1 MDRVQTGDGGA
12 VEPAERTGVAGGVAV
27 AFQPMAFHH
36 QDQVVVADAAVI
48 VMNNHVETLDDLT
61 GPGADAGFL
70 EQFAFR
76 RLTRVFTQFDQPAGQ
91 SPTAWRCFLEPLHQG
106 QTPILDQ
113 GGQDRGQ
120 GMGRVVAAHGGS
132 IASLL
137 AGLASPMV
145 MGANLRIGPIVL
157 ARLSQRLSTR
167 VAAATSALALFFVV
181 CTGIGAW
188 VVASGMMRAQATRQV
203 AELARAQA
211 AHASSLLDFAV
222 RVASR
227 RHLAPGGVER
237 LNVSG
242 LELEIRALDP
252 ASPGDWSKSAAILG
266 NPVGRLSPDLG
277 GRIEMMLPV
286 DKAGSVVLSIT
297 LSSLAAPLAVSGNG
311 ELVVRINGAAAEAAF
326 GTPPQ
331 ADGPVAEAEIALPQG
346 FGRGQLLVRA
356 GIGGA
361 ALDLPLGRYALVLS
375 LMGAVALALV
385 LALAVVTSR
394 RLTRTLSG
402 LADAASSFE
411 FDAGAVAGAGGRF
424 HVDGNDEIARLG
436 KAFAGMVER
445 LESAYRDLDRR
456 SQALLTNAE
465 RVAQVGSAIWQ
476 PGQSQQ
482 QWSDQFHAILGL
494 SPADVVPNRQ
504 VFFDRV
510 HPDDR
515 PRLARVMA
523 DALQPESGRVVMD
536 FRIIRGDGA
545 ERVAQFRA
553 EVARDDQGVPIR
565 VDATLQDITERK
577 RMEEQL
583 DGVVRDLKRS
593 NEELE
598 QFAYVAS
605 HDLRQPLRTV
615 RSYLSLI
622 EDSIDD
628 KLDDET
634 REFMDFI
641 RDGVKRMDSLITD
654 LLAYSRVGRR
664 VADGPIDSGRMVD
677 LSLLDLQAEIDET
690 HARIDV
696 PDTLPVIEGDSGEM
710 TRLFQNLIGNA
721 LKYRKPEHV
730 PHIVL
735 ECVDQGLQWEFS
747 VADNGIG
754 IAPEHRERAFGIF
767 QRLHG
772 RHEYEGTGIGLAI
785 CRKIVERQG
794 GLIWCEDNDQGGAT
808 FRFTWPKM
816 RRSASSLAGANLT
829 LAGNGDFAD
838 PEVQREDGR

>member
-1 MDRVQTGDGGA
+1 
-12 VEPAERTGVAGGVAV
+12 
-27 AFQPMAFHH
+27 
-36 QDQVVVADAAVI
+36 
-48 VMNNHVETLDDLT
+48 
-61 GPGADAGFL
+61 
-70 EQFAFR
+70 
-76 RLTRVFTQFDQPAGQ
+76 
-91 SPTAWRCFLEPLHQG
+91 
-106 QTPILDQ
+106 
-113 GGQDRGQ
+113 
-120 GMGRVVAAHGGS
+120 
-132 IASLL
+132 
-137 AGLASPMV
+137 MV
-145 MGANLRIGPIVL
+145 RGANLRIGLIVF

-188 VVASGMMRAQATRQV
+188 VVASGMMRAQAARQV

-211 AHASSLLDFAV
+211 AHAASLLEFAV
-222 RVASR
+222 VQVSPRI
-227 RHLAPGGVER
+227 LPIGGVER
-237 LNVSG
+237 LSLGGV
-242 LELEIRALDP
+242 EVEIRAFAAANPD
-252 ASPGDWSKSAAILG
+252 DWSKSAAILG
-266 NPVGRLSPDLG
+266 NPVGRLVVDQG
-277 GRIEMMLPV
+277 GRVEFLLPAKDGAALELAV
-286 DKAGSVVLSIT
+286 PLSA
-297 LSSLAAPLAVSGNG
+297 LAAPLAAGGNG
-311 ELVVRINGAAAEAAF
+311 ELLIRVGGQNAQAAI
-326 GTPPQ
+326 GTPPS
-331 ADGPVAEAEIALPQG
+331 ADWQVAEAEIVLPQG

-356 GIGGA
+356 GIGGD

-375 LMGAVALALV
+375 LMGAVAIALV

-394 RLTRTLSG
+394 RLTHTLSG
-402 LADAASSFE
+402 LADAASAFD
-411 FDAGAVAGAGGRF
+411 FDAGATAGAGGRF
-424 HVDGNDEIARLG
+424 HVDGEDEIARLG

-476 PGQSQQ
+476 PGQSHQ

-494 SPADVVPNRQ
+494 SPADVVPSRQ

-523 DALQPESGRVVMD
+523 DALQPGSGRVVLD
-536 FRIIRGDGA
+536 FRIIRGDGV

-553 EVARDDQGVPIR
+553 EVAHDADGTPVR

-690 HARIDV
+690 HAQISV
-696 PDTLPVIEGDSGEM
+696 PATLPVIEGDSGEM

-721 LKYRKPEHV
+721 LKYRKPEQV
-730 PHIVL
+730 PQIVL
-735 ECVDQGLQWEFS
+735 NCADQGLQWEFS

-794 GLIWCEDNDQGGAT
+794 GLIWCEGNSQGGAT

-816 RRSASSLAGANLT
+816 RRSAVSLAGGNLT
-829 LAGNGDFAD
+829 LAGHEDFID
-838 PEVQREDGR
+838 PEGHREDGR

>member
-1 MDRVQTGDGGA
+1 MT
-12 VEPAERTGVAGGVAV
+12 
-27 AFQPMAFHH
+27 
-36 QDQVVVADAAVI
+36 
-48 VMNNHVETLDDLT
+48 
-61 GPGADAGFL
+61 
-70 EQFAFR
+70 
-76 RLTRVFTQFDQPAGQ
+76 
-91 SPTAWRCFLEPLHQG
+91 
-106 QTPILDQ
+106 
-113 GGQDRGQ
+113 
-120 GMGRVVAAHGGS
+120 
-132 IASLL
+132 
-137 AGLASPMV
+137 
-145 MGANLRIGPIVL
+145 ANLRIGLIVL

-167 VAAATSALALFFVV
+167 VAAATSALALFFVL

-188 VVASGMMRAQATRQV
+188 VVASGMMRAQAARQV

-211 AHASSLLDFAV
+211 AHVGSLLDFAT
-222 RVASR
+222 AQAMPR
-227 RHLAPGGVER
+227 RLPVGGAER
-237 LNVSG
+237 ISVSG
-242 LELEIRALDP
+242 VDFEVRAFD
-252 ASPGDWSKSAAILG
+252 AANPGDWSKSAAILG
-266 NPVGRLSPDLG
+266 NPVGRLIPDQG
-277 GRIEMMLPV
+277 GRIELLLPA
-286 DKAGSVVLSIT
+286 DKGGALVLGVS
-297 LSSLAAPLAVSGNG
+297 LSNLTIPLAAGGNG
-311 ELVVRINGAAAEAAF
+311 ELLIRAGGQTAQAAIGTIPAADW
-326 GTPPQ
+326 Q
-331 ADGPVAEAEIALPQG
+331 VAEAEVRLPQG
-346 FGRGQLLVRA
+346 FGRGQMVVRA
-356 GIGGA
+356 GIGGD

-375 LMGAVALALV
+375 LMGAVAIALV

-402 LADAASSFE
+402 LADAASAFD
-411 FDAGAVAGAGGRF
+411 FDAGATAGAGGRF
-424 HVDGNDEIARLG
+424 HVEGEDEIARLG

-476 PGQSQQ
+476 PGQSRQ

-494 SPADVVPNRQ
+494 SPADVIPNRQ

-523 DALQPESGRVVMD
+523 DALQPGAGRVVLD

-553 EVARDDQGVPIR
+553 EVARDADGIPVR

-622 EDSIDD
+622 EDSIED

-654 LLAYSRVGRR
+654 LLTYSRVGRR

-690 HARIDV
+690 QAQIRV
-696 PDTLPVIEGDSGEM
+696 PAGMPVIEGDSGEM

-721 LKYRKPEHV
+721 LKYRKPDQV

-735 ECVDQGLQWEFS
+735 DCADQGMQWEFS
-747 VADNGIG
+747 VTDNGIG

-794 GLIWCEDNDQGGAT
+794 GVIWCEDNSQGGAT

-816 RRSASSLAGANLT
+816 RRSAASLGGGNLT
-829 LAGNGDFAD
+829 LAGHGDFAD
-838 PEVQREDGR
+838 LESQREDGR

>member
-1 MDRVQTGDGGA
+1 M
-12 VEPAERTGVAGGVAV
+12 
-27 AFQPMAFHH
+27 
-36 QDQVVVADAAVI
+36 
-48 VMNNHVETLDDLT
+48 
-61 GPGADAGFL
+61 
-70 EQFAFR
+70 
-76 RLTRVFTQFDQPAGQ
+76 
-91 SPTAWRCFLEPLHQG
+91 
-106 QTPILDQ
+106 
-113 GGQDRGQ
+113 
-120 GMGRVVAAHGGS
+120 
-132 IASLL
+132 L
-137 AGLASPMV
+137 AK
-145 MGANLRIGPIVL
+145 
-157 ARLSQRLSTR
+157 LSQRLSTR

-188 VVASGMMRAQATRQV
+188 VVASGMMRDQAARQV

-211 AHASSLLDFAV
+211 LHVSSLFESVVSTVAERRLAV
-222 RVASR
+222 GTTERLTV
-227 RHLAPGGVER
+227 GGVE
-237 LNVSG
+237 V
-242 LELEIRALDP
+242 EIRTFDP
-252 ASPGDWSKSAAILG
+252 TSPGDWSKSATILG
-266 NPVGRLSPDLG
+266 NPVGRLTPDLG
-277 GRIEMMLPV
+277 GRIEMLLPV
-286 DKAGSVVLSIT
+286 DKAPPLILGVT
-297 LSSLAAPLAVSGNG
+297 LSSLASALAGGGHG
-311 ELVVRINGAAAEAAF
+311 ELLIRVGGLTAQTAIGS
-326 GTPPQ
+326 PP
-331 ADGPVAEAEIALPQG
+331 GPDWQVAEAEVRLPQG
-346 FGRGQLLVRA
+346 FGRGQLVVRA
-356 GIGGA
+356 GIGGDS
-361 ALDLPLGRYALVLS
+361 LDLPLGRYALVLS
-375 LMGAVALALV
+375 LMGAVAIALV

-402 LADAASSFE
+402 LADAASSFD
-411 FDAGAVAGAGGRF
+411 FDAGAAVGAGGRF
-424 HVDGNDEIARLG
+424 HVEGEDEIARLG

-445 LESAYRDLDRR
+445 LQSAYRDLDRR

-476 PGQSQQ
+476 PGENRQ

-494 SPADVVPNRQ
+494 SPADVAPSRQ

-515 PRLARVMA
+515 PALARVMA
-523 DALQPESGRVVMD
+523 DALQPGSGRVVLD

-553 EVARDDQGVPIR
+553 EVARDGQGTPIR

-577 RMEEQL
+577 RMEDQL

-622 EDSIDD
+622 EDSIED

-690 HARIDV
+690 HAQIRV
-696 PDTLPVIEGDSGEM
+696 PDTLPVIEGDAGEM

-721 LKYRKPEHV
+721 LKYRKPDQL
-730 PHIVL
+730 PDIVL

-794 GLIWCEDNDQGGAT
+794 GAIWCEGNDQGGAT

-816 RRSASSLAGANLT
+816 RRLAAALGGNNLSLAGHGD
-829 LAGNGDFAD
+829 LAEFEGL
-838 PEVQREDGR
+838 REDGR